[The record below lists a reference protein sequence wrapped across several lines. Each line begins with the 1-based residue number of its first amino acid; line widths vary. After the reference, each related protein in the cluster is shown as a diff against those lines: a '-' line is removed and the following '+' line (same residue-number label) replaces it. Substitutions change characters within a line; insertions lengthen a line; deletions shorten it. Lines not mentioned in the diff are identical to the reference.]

1 MADQIR
7 KLVDDGIILNYD
19 SCFQNSTVS
28 NLAAQNPVPNDDL
41 NMSLSKDKLCRIYY
55 NNAFWRGGVN
65 GGIDDRVGNK
75 SSSGWDSNRAKK
87 AQSAV
92 GNIKSDFDTT
102 INRVRQAIVSS
113 RVYGNMNDA
122 NNVARGKSDI
132 ENNISK
138 IRAETTKLAT
148 VLAALKKE
156 NSEEMLH
163 QVADNEENIRQLSNE
178 NENFKK
184 GNELRREQ
192 SKDLYTRYDSNF
204 HSSAFGYFGYK
215 PIHHSS
221 QSALVFTSFF
231 MGFIGLIALGVHL
244 VPLVSGYVG
253 SAKGS
258 SPVRPVATTTSSS
271 SGIKRTGA
279 SLY

>member
-1 MADQIR
+1 MADQIK
-7 KLVDDGIILNYD
+7 KLVDEGSLLNYD
-19 SCFQNSTVS
+19 ACFQNNTVG
-28 NLAAQNPVPNDDL
+28 NLAAQNPVANDDL
-41 NMSLSKDKLCRIYY
+41 NLSSSKDRLCRIYY

-65 GGIDDRVGNK
+65 GGIDDRIK
-75 SSSGWDSNRAKK
+75 SASSSGWNTNSSQRAR
-87 AQSAV
+87 STI
-92 GNIKSDFDTT
+92 GNIKSDFDNNV
-102 INRVRQAIVSS
+102 NRARQAIVSF

-122 NNVARGKSDI
+122 NNVTRSKADI

-138 IRAETTKLAT
+138 IRAENAKLET
-148 VLAALKKE
+148 VLASLKKE
-156 NSEEMLH
+156 NSEEMLQ

-178 NENFKK
+178 NYNYRK

-204 HSSAFGYFGYK
+204 HSSAFGYFGYN

-231 MGFIGLIALGVHL
+231 MGFVGLIALGVHL
-244 VPLVSGYVG
+244 VPLLSGYMGG
-253 SAKGS
+253 SKGS
-258 SPVRPVATTTSSS
+258 TQVRPVAATTSAPA
-271 SGIKRTGA
+271 IKRTGA

>member
-7 KLVDDGIILNYD
+7 KLVDEGTILNYD
-19 SCFQNSTVS
+19 ACFQNSTVT
-28 NLAAQNPVPNDDL
+28 NLAAQNPVANDDL

-65 GGIDDRVGNK
+65 GGVDDRIANK

-87 AQSAV
+87 AQSSV
-92 GNIKSDFDTT
+92 SNIKSDFDTN
-102 INRVRQAIVSS
+102 INRARQAIVSS

-122 NNVARGKSDI
+122 NNVARSKSDI

-138 IRAETTKLAT
+138 VRAETAKLET

-163 QVADNEENIRQLSNE
+163 QVADNEENIRQLTAE
-178 NENFKK
+178 NANFRK

-204 HSSAFGYFGYK
+204 HSSAFGYFGYN

-253 SAKGS
+253 GS
-258 SPVRPVATTTSSS
+258 SSSSLFKPITAATTSSS
-271 SGIKRTGA
+271 TTKRSGP

>member
-7 KLVDDGIILNYD
+7 KLVDEGSLLNYD
-19 SCFQNSTVS
+19 ACFQNSTVS
-28 NLAAQNPVPNDDL
+28 NLAAQNPVANDDL
-41 NMSLSKDKLCRIYY
+41 NMSLSKDRLCRIYY

-65 GGIDDRVGNK
+65 GGIDDRVVNK
-75 SSSGWDSNRAKK
+75 SSSGWNSNASRK
-87 AQSAV
+87 AQSSV
-92 GNIKSDFDTT
+92 GNIKSDFDNN
-102 INRVRQAIVSS
+102 INRVRQAIVSF

-122 NNVARGKSDI
+122 NNVARSKSDI

-138 IRAETTKLAT
+138 IRAENTKLET
-148 VLAALKKE
+148 VLASLKKE

-163 QVADNEENIRQLSNE
+163 QVADNEENIRQLSIE
-178 NENFKK
+178 NANFRK

-204 HSSAFGYFGYK
+204 HSSAFGYFGYN
-215 PIHHSS
+215 PIHSSS

-244 VPLVSGYVG
+244 VPLISGYVG
-253 SAKGS
+253 GSKGS
-258 SPVRPVATTTSSS
+258 SQVRPITTSTTSA
-271 SGIKRTGA
+271 IKRTGP

>member
-7 KLVDDGIILNYD
+7 KLVDDGTILNYD
-19 SCFQNSTVS
+19 ACFQNNTVK
-28 NLAAQNPVPNDDL
+28 NLAGQNPIPNDDL

-65 GGIDDRVGNK
+65 GGIDDRVTNK
-75 SSSGWDSNRAKK
+75 SSSGWDSNAAKK
-87 AQSAV
+87 TKSSA
-92 GNIKSDFDTT
+92 GNIKSDFDTNT
-102 INRVRQAIVSS
+102 NRVRQAIVSS

-138 IRAETTKLAT
+138 IRAETKKLDT

-163 QVADNEENIRQLSNE
+163 QVADNEENIRQLTIE
-178 NENFKK
+178 NANFKK

-221 QSALVFTSFF
+221 QTALVFTSFF

-244 VPLVSGYVG
+244 VPLVSGYVSG
-253 SAKGS
+253 SKVS
-258 SPVRPVATTTSSS
+258 TPVRAATTTTAPA
-271 SGIKRTGA
+271 IKRTGA